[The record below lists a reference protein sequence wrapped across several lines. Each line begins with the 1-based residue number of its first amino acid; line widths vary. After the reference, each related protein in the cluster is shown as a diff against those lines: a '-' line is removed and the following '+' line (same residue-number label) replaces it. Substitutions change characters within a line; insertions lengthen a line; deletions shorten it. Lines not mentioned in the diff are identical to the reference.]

1 MGRLFLLL
9 FFIFWSV
16 NLSAYSKKIIMASF
30 TTKERAQTMVNSL
43 STENSSLYK
52 LSKEHKFAF
61 NIRKSGKYY
70 MLVAEIFTDK
80 KVLKTSL
87 KKIKKRFKGAYSNN
101 YNPPKVSQTTEV
113 KKVKKNVE
121 VEKKVKKVKSIDKN
135 ITKKTPIPVLEKKV
149 KIEEVQEP
157 KLEEKTQNIVN
168 VNGLID
174 AFNKY
179 FQWSYIV
186 MLILAGVIL
195 NYYIKF
201 KKIYDEY

>member
-113 KKVKKNVE
+113 KKVKK
-121 VEKKVKKVKSIDKN
+121 VKSIDKN

-149 KIEEVQEP
+149 KIEKVQEP

-179 FQWSYIV
+179 FQWSYVV